1 MPQVLVVD
9 DSAVDSHL
17 AGRLLEKSTDLKA
30 VHAAN
35 GEDALAAL
43 SRQVFDL
50 VVTDLQMPGM
60 DGLALVEAIRARH
73 PLVPVILMTAHGSE
87 EIAVHALQRGA
98 ASYVPKHTLEHDL
111 ASTAETVL
119 VMARARHR
127 HHRLRERLTRLE
139 SQFELDNDAALIPA
153 LVGELS
159 ENLQRM
165 RICEDAELTRVT
177 IALGEALDNA
187 MHHGNLEVS
196 SKLREGDD
204 NAYRELVAAR
214 RRQPP
219 YKDRRIHVTARETRA
234 EAVFIIR
241 DEGPG
246 FDVAKLP
253 DPTDPANLEKVSGRG
268 LLLIRTFMDEVRHNP
283 AGNEVTLIKRPCE
296 KAL

>member
-1 MPQVLVVD
+1 MSQVLVVD
-9 DSAVDSHL
+9 DSSVDAHL
-17 AGRLLEKSTDLKA
+17 AGRLLEKGTDLKA
-30 VHAAN
+30 VHASD
-35 GEDALAAL
+35 GEEALSAL
-43 SRQVFDL
+43 SRGIFDL
-50 VVTDLQMPGM
+50 VVTDLLMPEM
-60 DGLALVEAIRARH
+60 DGLALVEAIRVRH

-87 EIAVHALQRGA
+87 EIAVQALQCGA
-98 ASYVPKHTLEHDL
+98 ASYVPKHTLERDL

-119 VMARARHR
+119 IMARARYR

-139 SQFELDNDAALIPA
+139 SQFELDNDAALIPV
-153 LVGELS
+153 LVGEMS

-196 SKLREGDD
+196 SSLREGDD
-204 NAYRELVAAR
+204 CAYRELVAAR
-214 RRQPP
+214 RRQSP
-219 YKDRRIHVTARETRA
+219 YKDRHIHVTARETRN
-234 EAVFIIR
+234 EAVFVIR

-246 FDVAKLP
+246 FDVSCLP
-253 DPTDPANLEKVSGRG
+253 DPTDPANLERVSGRG

-283 AGNEVTLIKRPCE
+283 AGNEVTLIKRRAE

>member
-17 AGRLLEKSTDLKA
+17 AGRLLEKGTDLKA

-35 GEDALAAL
+35 GDEALSAL
-43 SRQVFDL
+43 SRGTIDL

-60 DGLALVEAIRARH
+60 DGLALVEAIRAKH

-87 EIAVHALQRGA
+87 EIAVQALQRGA
-98 ASYVPKHTLEHDL
+98 ASYVPKHALEHDL
-111 ASTAETVL
+111 VSTAETVL
-119 VMARARHR
+119 IMAKARHR
-127 HHRLRERLTRLE
+127 HHRLRERLIRLE
-139 SQFELDNDAALIPA
+139 SHFVLDNDAALIPA

-165 RICEDAELTRVT
+165 RICEDVELTRVT

-187 MHHGNLEVS
+187 IHHGNLEVS

-204 NAYRELVAAR
+204 NSYRDLVAVR

-219 YKDRRIHVTARETRA
+219 YKDRHVHVTARETRD
-234 EAVFIIR
+234 EAFYVIR

-246 FDVAKLP
+246 FDVANLP
-253 DPTDPANLEKVSGRG
+253 DPTDPANLENLSGRG
-268 LLLIRTFMDEVRHNP
+268 LLLIRTFMDEVRHNTS
-283 AGNEVTLIKRPCE
+283 GNEITLIKRRHE